1 MGFQCLVFCT
11 APLLRLLDRGCQKST
26 CGCCAAGVV
35 YKWDIAQTYIP
46 RKQIQLTVRQEQIA
60 CCASAMA
67 LFGRRLKQAAKSG
80 NVFSVF
86 SYRIWQDLS
95 Q

>member
-1 MGFQCLVFCT
+1 MGFQCLVFCS
-11 APLLRLLDRGCQKST
+11 APLLRLLDKDCQKST
-26 CGCCAAGVV
+26 YGCRAAGVV
-35 YKWDIAQTYIP
+35 YKWDVAQTHIP

-60 CCASAMA
+60 CCAAAMA
-67 LFGRRLKQAAKSG
+67 LFGRRFKQAAKSG

-86 SYRIWQDLS
+86 IYRIWQDLC